1 MAEEKVSDF
10 PGSRGNVSSATM
22 DAPKICRTT
31 ACAQHRHPEF
41 TLQLAH
47 TLVPGVERMLLS
59 YLESAVAR
67 GTRFEPGQ
75 TIQIGWGTL
84 RVLARRDGT
93 LGFEERADHES
104 WTETVDRTLHQTWYQ
119 KEVAASVGLAD
130 RLAFPR
136 QDQAVMVAECTL
148 GANSWLLTR
157 LPSDDTR
164 FSGWSIACTDDHDHG
179 DRAFPSLLALTA
191 DMPFLAQF
199 LALPTG
205 AAVAVMGP
213 GRIRAL
219 AFLDGEDL
227 TPAPGSYLAA
237 LNRDSG
243 S

>member
-1 MAEEKVSDF
+1 
-10 PGSRGNVSSATM
+10 M
-22 DAPKICRTT
+22 DVPKTFRTT

-41 TLQLAH
+41 TLQLAR
-47 TLVPGVERMLLS
+47 TVVPGVERMLLS

-67 GTRFEPGQ
+67 GTRFKPGQ
-75 TIQIGWGTL
+75 IIQLGWGTL

-93 LGFEERADHES
+93 LGLEERADPER
-104 WTETVDRTLHQTWYQ
+104 WMETVDRTLHQTWYQ
-119 KEVAASVGLAD
+119 KEVADSLGLAE

-136 QDQAVMVAECTL
+136 QDQAVMMAECTL
-148 GANSWLLTR
+148 GASSWLLTR

-164 FSGWSIACTDDHDHG
+164 FSGWSIACTDEHDHG
-179 DRAFPSLLALTA
+179 ERAFPPLLALTA

-205 AAVAVMGP
+205 TAVLVMGRGP
-213 GRIRAL
+213 GRVRAH
-219 AFLDGEDL
+219 AFLDGEEL